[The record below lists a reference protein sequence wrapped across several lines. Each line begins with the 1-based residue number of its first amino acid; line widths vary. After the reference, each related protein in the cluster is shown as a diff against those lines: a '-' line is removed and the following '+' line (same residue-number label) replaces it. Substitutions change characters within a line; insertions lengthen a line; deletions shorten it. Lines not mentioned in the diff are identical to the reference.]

1 MTFMYRKVHRKGN
14 SLHGD
19 NLTTVRVLACMRF
32 VTQTWVHMLMII
44 GYIVDNCSPAWMF
57 QGATAIAVY
66 NNFQNN

>member
-32 VTQTWVHMLMII
+32 VTQTCM
-44 GYIVDNCSPAWMF
+44 GAYVDDNRIYC
-57 QGATAIAVY
+57 G
-66 NNFQNN
+66 